1 MRPDN
6 DVIIHVKTFWRPFLL
21 LAWLWKTNCTQKLL
35 VFQGNS

>member
-21 LAWLWKTNCTQKLL
+21 LAWL
-35 VFQGNS
+35 